1 MAAQKRCVLLRMR
14 GVATAPQGSSGQNR
28 QALYTK
34 RTCTDRVRAGTALAG
49 HSCPDN
55 RAHDQQGP
63 GRHAFPA
70 DLPRPLNTTL
80 VPPRFGAFRLA
91 IYPPDLWVAAGHC
104 PPPVACT
111 ATGAR

>member
-49 HSCPDN
+49 HSCPDK
-55 RAHDQQGP
+55 RAHDQPGP
-63 GRHAFPA
+63 GRRAFPLTCA
-70 DLPRPLNTTL
+70 DRLNSTL
-80 VPPRFGAFRLA
+80 VPPRFGAFNLA
-91 IYPPDLWVAAGHC
+91 IRPPEFWVAGGRHPPALACAG
-104 PPPVACT
+104 
-111 ATGAR
+111 TGGR